1 MATSASTDASSSEG
15 SFPVANNTAIAKQVL
30 AAACMVPPDDMRKN
44 HCGGMPRYLKELERV
59 WEGNARIRSR
69 LCNHVYN
76 GRYSRVKAHML
87 KTPGFG

>member
-30 AAACMVPPDDMRKN
+30 AAACMVMMRKN

-59 WEGNARIRSR
+59 WEGNTRIRCR